1 MEDGLQNK
9 IDSIQILR
17 FLAAFSVMMV
27 HLPLFGFGAWGV
39 DIFFVISG
47 FIMMYVTESN
57 ERSFLVKRII
67 RIVPL
72 YWMLTLGVFSIAIFF
87 PNLLNNTSANLE
99 HLIKSLFFIPF
110 DKNGTGHFPILFLG
124 WTLNFEIIFYL
135 LFSISLFVSKKNR
148 LILCTSLIIL
158 FLFSNFLLS
167 KKNFIF
173 STYYEFI
180 FLEFIFGMVAFIIW
194 NKLKNKITNNF
205 FNHFIFFLIIFVV
218 AIILSNLNFIRV
230 IHYGIFSF
238 ALLIYFLFF
247 LNNLKFPKTLVSLGD
262 ASYCMYLLHPY
273 IVQFFYKIF
282 KLNSYSFL
290 IQSVFTLIII
300 ILVCLTSILIY
311 NFIEKPINKNLRKK
325 LINT

>member
-57 ERSFLVKRII
+57 ERNFLVKRII

-72 YWMLTLGVFSIAIFF
+72 YWMLTMGVFSIAIFF

-135 LFSISLFVSKKNR
+135 LFSISLFVSKRNR
-148 LILCTSLIIL
+148 LILCSALIIL

-194 NKLKNKITNNF
+194 NKFKNKITNSF

-282 KLNSYSFL
+282 KLNSYNFL

>member
-135 LFSISLFVSKKNR
+135 LFSISLFVSKRNR
-148 LILCTSLIIL
+148 LILCSALIIL

-194 NKLKNKITNNF
+194 NKFKNKITNSF

-282 KLNSYSFL
+282 KLNSYNFL

>member
-57 ERSFLVKRII
+57 ERNFLVKRII

-135 LFSISLFVSKKNR
+135 LFSISLFVSKRNR
-148 LILCTSLIIL
+148 LILCSALIIL

-194 NKLKNKITNNF
+194 NKFKNKITNSF

-282 KLNSYSFL
+282 KLNSYNFL